1 MKRMNHDTLKISI
14 ISVMALLFIAFGL
27 LLLQKW
33 ESDRRYYPAH
43 AEIEKTVEYNGIQYV
58 LKENIET
65 FLLIGLDK
73 FDDVS
78 VPESYNND
86 QQADFLMLF
95 VFDHDTKQYSAIHIN
110 RDTMVD
116 VDVLGIAGNRVNTI
130 TQQIALSHTYGNGKE
145 VSCYNTANSVT
156 ALLNGM
162 KVNHFVSVTMD
173 AVSILNDS
181 VGGVELAVLHDFS
194 GVDDALVKGETVT
207 LMGEQALTYVRARKD
222 IEDSSNQT
230 RMQRQKQYVEA
241 FLAAYEARA
250 EHDPTWAIEASA
262 KLSNYVVSDLS
273 VSKLQAMMNK
283 FREYEFLGIQDIK
296 GESVR
301 AENFMEFYPNTES
314 IQRIVINMFY
324 CPMK

>member
-14 ISVMALLFIAFGL
+14 ISVMALLFIALGL

-33 ESDRRYYPAH
+33 ESDRIYYPAH
-43 AEIEKTVEYNGIQYV
+43 AEVEQVIEYNGFQYV

-78 VPESYNND
+78 SPESYNND

-95 VFDHDTKQYSAIHIN
+95 VFDHETKQYSAIHIN

-156 ALLNGM
+156 ALLNGI
-162 KVNHFVSVTMD
+162 KVKHFVSVTMD
-173 AVSILNDS
+173 AVTILNDL
-181 VGGVELAVLHDFS
+181 VGGVELVVLHDFS
-194 GVDDALVKGETVT
+194 GVDDTLVKGETVT
-207 LMGEQALTYVRARKD
+207 LMGEKALTYVRARKN

-241 FLAAYEARA
+241 FLATYEAQA
-250 EHDPTWAIEASA
+250 EQDPTWAIEASA

-273 VSKLQAMMNK
+273 VTKLQVLMDK
-283 FREYEFLGIQDIK
+283 FREYEFLGIQDID

-301 AENFMEFYPNTES
+301 GENFMEYYPNTES
-314 IQRIVINMFY
+314 IQQIIINVFY